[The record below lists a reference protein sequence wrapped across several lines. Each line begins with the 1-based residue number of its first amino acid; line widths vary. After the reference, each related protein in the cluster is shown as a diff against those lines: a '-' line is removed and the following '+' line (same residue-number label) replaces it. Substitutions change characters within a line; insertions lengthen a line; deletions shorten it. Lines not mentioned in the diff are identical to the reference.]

1 MIKSEMQDV
10 KVINFLIKHSG
21 TIPVDRDAGR
31 DAYAVAVERLR
42 AGEIVGVFPEA
53 TISRSF
59 ELKEFKSGAAR
70 MAHEAKLPI
79 VPLIVWGAQRIWTKD
94 HPRNLGRKK
103 IPVTVAVG
111 PPMDATE
118 SIDETSA
125 AMREAM
131 NTLLRRV
138 QLEYPHPEGAYW
150 VPRRLGGSAPTV
162 DEAKLLEEAEL
173 AERARRR
180 AERDAKSRR

>member
-1 MIKSEMQDV
+1 V
-10 KVINFLIKHSG
+10 
-21 TIPVDRDAGR
+21 
-31 DAYAVAVERLR
+31 
-42 AGEIVGVFPEA
+42 
-53 TISRSF
+53 
-59 ELKEFKSGAAR
+59 
-70 MAHEAKLPI
+70 PI

-103 IPVTVAVG
+103 IPVAVAVG
-111 PPMDATE
+111 PPIDAVD

-125 AMREAM
+125 AMREGM
-131 NTLLRRV
+131 KTLLQRV
-138 QLEYPHPEGAYW
+138 QQEYAHPEGAYW